1 MPENHW
7 LFHSHGRQYK
17 SPKYGRRHYEEM
29 ADMARTHGDPTLID
43 KMVETFKSDNP
54 RFQED
59 RFRQRATTEP
69 KPRK

>member
-1 MPENHW
+1 
-7 LFHSHGRQYK
+7 
-17 SPKYGRRHYEEM
+17 M